1 VRVLVLGASG
11 MIGSA
16 MFRVLSANSALKV
29 FGTLR
34 STADAGFFHPEVRSR
49 LLLDVNVAA
58 LDVLA
63 QVFVKVRPQVVINC
77 IGLTKHVS
85 GGEEPSAAISMN
97 ALLPHRIAGLCTL
110 SAARLIHVSTDCVFS
125 GAKGAYR
132 EADAPD
138 ASDVYGRSKQLGEVI
153 ADESV
158 TLRTSTIGHEFRT
171 RHGLLEWFLSQTECH
186 GYTRAIFSGVPSVV
200 FAGIVRDMVIPNQ
213 SLSGLYHVAGPAIA
227 KADLLR
233 LVAEI
238 YERDIRISLDDSLVI
253 DRSLDAAKFAA
264 ATGYCSPSWPAM
276 VQSMHDDFMKG
287 YHHNV

>member
-1 VRVLVLGASG
+1 MKVLVLGAGG

-16 MFRVLSANSALKV
+16 MFRVLSANSTLEV

-34 STADAGFFHPEVRSR
+34 STADTGFFHPELRSR

-58 LDVLA
+58 SDVLA

-85 GGEEPSAAISMN
+85 GGGEPSAAISMN

-153 ADESV
+153 SDESV

-200 FAGIVRDMVIPNQ
+200 FAGIVRDIVIPNQ
-213 SLSGLYHVAGPAIA
+213 SLTGLYHVAGPSIA

-233 LVAEI
+233 LVAET
-238 YERDIRISLDDSLVI
+238 YERDIRISPDDSLVI

-264 ATGYCSPSWPAM
+264 VTGYRSPSWPAM

>member
-1 VRVLVLGASG
+1 

-16 MFRVLSANSALKV
+16 MFRVLSANSTLEV

-34 STADAGFFHPEVRSR
+34 STTDAGFFHPELRSR

-58 LDVLA
+58 PDALA
-63 QVFVKVRPQVVINC
+63 LAFIKVRPQVVINC

-200 FAGIVRDMVIPNQ
+200 FAGIVRDIVIPNQ
-213 SLSGLYHVAGPAIA
+213 SLTGLYHVAGPSIA

-233 LVAEI
+233 LVAET

-264 ATGYCSPSWPAM
+264 VTGYRSPSWPAM

-287 YHHNV
+287 YQHNV

>member
-1 VRVLVLGASG
+1 VKVLVLGAGG
-11 MIGSA
+11 MIGNA
-16 MFRVLSANSALKV
+16 MFRVLSANSALEV

-34 STADAGFFHPEVRSR
+34 SAADAGFFHPELRSR

-58 LDVLA
+58 PEVLA
-63 QVFVKVRPQVVINC
+63 QAFVKVRPQVVINC

-85 GGEEPSAAISMN
+85 GGNEPSAAISMN

-110 SAARLIHVSTDCVFS
+110 LDARLIHVSTDCVFS

-132 EADAPD
+132 EADVSD
-138 ASDVYGRSKQLGEVI
+138 AVDVYGRSKQLGEVI
-153 ADESV
+153 ADGSV

-171 RHGLLEWFLSQTECH
+171 RHGLLEWFLLQTECD

-200 FAGIVRDMVIPNQ
+200 FAGIIRDIVIPNQ
-213 SLSGLYHVAGPAIA
+213 SLSGLYHVAGPSIA
-227 KADLLR
+227 KAELLR
-233 LVAEI
+233 LVADT
-238 YERDIRISLDDSLVI
+238 YERDIRITLDDSLVI

-264 ATGYCSPSWPAM
+264 ATGYSSPAWPAM
-276 VQSMHDDFMKG
+276 VQSMHDDFMKD